1 MIQVSPE
8 RLREALVRDGILTV
22 DQFEVYRKE
31 ADRLGQNV
39 GGFLIGRNVITGDYF
54 SRFLAEYLRVPIAD
68 LAGKQIDEKIL
79 NLLSPDLA
87 RRKRAVVFGREE
99 DRVTVKQEPPRRLV
113 ENLLCQFL
121 F

>member
-39 GGFLIGRNVITGDYF
+39 GGFLIGRN
-54 SRFLAEYLRVPIAD
+54 
-68 LAGKQIDEKIL
+68 
-79 NLLSPDLA
+79 
-87 RRKRAVVFGREE
+87 
-99 DRVTVKQEPPRRLV
+99 
-113 ENLLCQFL
+113 
-121 F
+121 